1 MSDEIKRAGLLL
13 RTVSKI
19 LDFIIIAATIEVI
32 PKAGFFAGLAYL
44 LIGDGFFD
52 GRSLGKKLI
61 GLRVISADTN
71 AACTFKDSIL
81 RNSTFGI
88 GFIFYKI
95 PWVGWLLIIIIAAL
109 EFVILLG
116 SKNGMRIGDDLA
128 KTTVI
133 ESPQGKKEI

>member
-61 GLRVISADTN
+61 GLKVISVDTN
-71 AACTFKDSIL
+71 APCTFKDSIL

-95 PWVGWLLIIIIAAL
+95 PWVGWILIIIIAAL

-133 ESPQGKKEI
+133 ESPQGK

>member
-19 LDFIIIAATIEVI
+19 LDFIIIAAAVEVI

-52 GRSLGKKLI
+52 GRSLGKKII
-61 GLRVISADTN
+61 GLKVISIDTN
-71 AACTFKDSIL
+71 APCTFKDSIL

-95 PWVGWLLIIIIAAL
+95 PWVGWILIIIIAAL

-116 SKNGMRIGDDLA
+116 SSNGMRIGDDLA

-133 ESPQGKKEI
+133 ESPQGK